1 MSAITAARML
11 PAGRPSLLTNQW
23 VIALTVTMATF
34 MEVLDTSIANVSL
47 PHIAGNLSASTN
59 ESTWVLTSYLVANA
73 IVLPLSGWLSSI
85 LGRKRFYMMCV
96 LMFTISSMMCGLATS
111 LGQLIFFRV
120 LQGMGGGGLQ
130 PSEQAIL
137 VDTFPPQKRG
147 MAMAV
152 YGMAILCAPILGPTL
167 GGWITDNYS
176 WRWIFFINAPVGCLS
191 LMLSSIVLRD
201 PPHLI
206 AKRAE
211 LRKKKFQIDYIGLSL
226 LTLGLGTLEVVLD
239 KGQEVDWFG
248 SRMIV
253 WMSAIAVVSLVSVV
267 IWELKHPQPIINLRL
282 LKERNF
288 RFCALV
294 LFFAFG
300 VLYGST
306 VLLPEMMQ
314 NLMGYSATKA
324 GMVMSPAGLFTILE
338 MPIIGLLL
346 GRRVDARWLI
356 MSGLGVVGCA
366 AFWMSSMSLA
376 AGPYQLIVPRIVQT
390 LGAGM
395 LWVPGNTAAY
405 MYIPRDQTSN
415 ASGLFN
421 LIRNEGSSIGVSVV
435 TTFLVRAINSAS
447 ELSFG
452 PRQSAKPHRDGG
464 DAAGERQRSRPHRRH
479 GSIASNRSANG
490 LFGSPAAGDGPFLF
504 RHVPIIRLCELRGH
518 SVGTADEALG
528 GGERGG
534 SGGALR
540 KGRGVRGERRG
551 TKRTVAEI
559 RLALAGR
566 KR

>member
-1 MSAITAARML
+1 MSTITAARML

-47 PHIAGNLSASTN
+47 PHIAGNLSASIN

-111 LGQLIFFRV
+111 LGQLIFCRV

-176 WRWIFFINAPVGCLS
+176 WRWIFFINAPVGCVS

-239 KGQEVDWFG
+239 KGQDVDWFG

-306 VLLPEMMQ
+306 VLLPELMQ
-314 NLMGYSATKA
+314 NLMGYSATAA
-324 GMVMSPAGLFTILE
+324 GMVMSPAGLFTMME
-338 MPIIGLLL
+338 MPLIGFLL

-356 MSGLGVVGCA
+356 MSGLGIVGFA
-366 AFWMSSMSLA
+366 AYWMSTLNLEV
-376 AGPYQLIVPRIVQT
+376 GPFQLIVPRVVQT

-435 TTFLVRAINSAS
+435 TTFLVRNQQAHQSYLSAHVNSLNPIATAAMQRASAS
-447 ELSFG
+447 VLARTGDTVLSHKIG
-452 PRQSAKPHRDGG
+452 LQMIYTEVQRQAQALSYFDMFRLFAFASFAVIPLVLLMK
-464 DAAGERQRSRPHRRH
+464 RS
-479 GSIASNRSANG
+479 
-490 LFGSPAAGDGPFLF
+490 
-504 RHVPIIRLCELRGH
+504 
-518 SVGTADEALG
+518 
-528 GGERGG
+528 
-534 SGGALR
+534 
-540 KGRGVRGERRG
+540 
-551 TKRTVAEI
+551 VAEKG
-559 RLALAGR
+559 AEAAVH
-566 KR
+566 

>member
-1 MSAITAARML
+1 MSTLTINGPRLL
-11 PAGRPSLLTNQW
+11 PAGRPSLLANHW

-47 PHIAGNLSASTN
+47 PHIAGNLSVSTN

-73 IVLPLSGWLSSI
+73 IVLPLSGWLSAI
-85 LGRKRFYMMCV
+85 LGRKRFYMICV
-96 LMFTISSMMCGLATS
+96 LMFTISSMLCGLAS
-111 LGQLIFFRV
+111 GLGQLIFFRV

-152 YGMAILCAPILGPTL
+152 YGMAILVAPVLGPTL

-176 WRWIFFINAPVGCLS
+176 WRWIFFINAPVGCAS
-191 LMLSSIVLRD
+191 LLLSSIVLRD

-206 AKRAE
+206 EKRAE
-211 LRKKKFQIDYIGLSL
+211 LRKKKFQVDYIGLSL
-226 LTLGLGTLEVVLD
+226 IALGLGTLEIVLD
-239 KGQEVDWFG
+239 KGQDADWFG

-253 WMSAIAVVSLVSVV
+253 CLSVVAVVSLVAAVV
-267 IWELKHPQPIINLRL
+267 WELKHPQPIVNLRL

-306 VLLPEMMQ
+306 VLLPELMQ
-314 NLMGYSATKA
+314 LLMGYSATMA
-324 GMVMSPAGLFTILE
+324 GLVMSPAGLFTMLE
-338 MPIIGLLL
+338 MPLIGFLL

-356 MSGLGVVGCA
+356 MSGLAIVGFA
-366 AFWMSSMSLA
+366 AYWMSTLNLEV
-376 AGPYQLIVPRIVQT
+376 GPYQLIVPRIVQT

-435 TTFLVRAINSAS
+435 TTLLVRNSQAHQTFLAAHVNRLNPTATAALHHATATVLARTGDPVLSQKMGLAMIYSEVQRQAMALSYFDMFRLFSLAS
-447 ELSFG
+447 FIVIPLVLLM
-452 PRQSAKPHRDGG
+452 K
-464 DAAGERQRSRPHRRH
+464 RS
-479 GSIASNRSANG
+479 
-490 LFGSPAAGDGPFLF
+490 
-504 RHVPIIRLCELRGH
+504 
-518 SVGTADEALG
+518 
-528 GGERGG
+528 
-534 SGGALR
+534 
-540 KGRGVRGERRG
+540 
-551 TKRTVAEI
+551 VAEKG
-559 RLALAGR
+559 ATAAH
-566 KR
+566 